1 MKARILEKKENYLR
15 FFISGFDVALAN
27 SLRRTMM
34 TEVPV
39 MAIDDV
45 IIIENSSPI
54 KDEVLAHRLGFLP
67 LKTDNEAYVL
77 PNQCTCNS
85 ELGCSNCSVTLTL
98 DSDARDGSRS
108 VYSKEL
114 KSSDPAIHPV
124 HENIPIIKLAQG
136 QNVRLEAYAKLGLG
150 INHAKWQPTSSC
162 TYKYASIIRINRR
175 KCTKCTKCVDACP
188 KHVLQMGGNTLRVIN
203 DDHCNLCREC
213 ENICPEDAI
222 RVEWRKNSYIFN
234 IESTGALAPETIFL
248 TAIDILKEK
257 AIEFTQQIE
266 QLISGDEQ

>member
-1 MKARILEKKENYLR
+1 MEAHVLEKKENYLR

-67 LKTDNEAYVL
+67 LRTDIEAYVL
-77 PNQCTCNS
+77 PDQCTCNS

-98 DSDARDGSRS
+98 DSDANDGSRS

-114 KSSDPAIHPV
+114 KPSDPKIQPV
-124 HENIPIIKLAQG
+124 HENIPIIKIAQG
-136 QNVRLEAYAKLGLG
+136 QNIRLEAYAKLGLG

-162 TYKYASIIRINRR
+162 TYKYAPIIHINQK
-175 KCTKCTKCVDACP
+175 KCTQCKKCVNACL
-188 KHVLQMGGNTLRVIN
+188 KKVLQMNGDNLHIV
-203 DDHCNLCREC
+203 DDDNCTLCREC
-213 ENICPEDAI
+213 ENICPEDAV
-222 RVEWRKNSYIFN
+222 RVEWRNKSYIFN

-248 TAIDILKEK
+248 KAIDILKEK
-257 AIEFTQQIE
+257 AIQFNQQIE
-266 QLISGDEQ
+266 QIMQEDEK

>member
-1 MKARILEKKENYLR
+1 MEARILEKKDKYLR

-45 IIIENSSPI
+45 IIIENSSPV

-67 LKTDNEAYVL
+67 LTTDIEAYVL

-98 DSDARDGSRS
+98 DSEAPDGSRS

-114 KSSDPAIHPV
+114 KPSDPHIHPV
-124 HENIPIIKLAQG
+124 HENIPIVKLAQG
-136 QNVRLEAYAKLGLG
+136 HNVRLEAYARLGLG

-162 TYKYASIIRINRR
+162 TYKYASSIVINHK
-175 KCTKCTKCVDACP
+175 KCTQCDKCVKACL
-188 KHVLQMGGNTLRVIN
+188 KHVLQRNGDTLQIIN
-203 DDHCNLCREC
+203 DDNCTLCREC

-222 RVEWRKNSYIFN
+222 QIEWLKNSFIFN

-248 TAIDILKEK
+248 TAIEILKEK

-266 QLISGDEQ
+266 HIMQEDDK

>member
-1 MKARILEKKENYLR
+1 MKARILEKKDNYLR

-39 MAIDDV
+39 MAIEDV

-67 LKTDNEAYVL
+67 LKTDNETYVL
-77 PNQCTCNS
+77 PDQCTCNS
-85 ELGCSNCSVTLTL
+85 ELGCNNCSVTLTL

-114 KSSDPAIHPV
+114 KSSDPNIHPV
-124 HENIPIIKLAQG
+124 HENIPIIKLAHG

-162 TYKYASIIRINRR
+162 TYKYASIIRINRK
-175 KCTKCTKCVDACP
+175 KCTKCTKCIDACP
-188 KHVLQMGGNTLRVIN
+188 KHVLQMSGDTIRVIN
-203 DDHCNLCREC
+203 DEHCNLCREC
-213 ENICPEDAI
+213 ENTCPEDAI
-222 RVEWRKNSYIFN
+222 SVEWRKNAYIFN
-234 IESTGALAPETIFL
+234 IESTGALTPETIFL
-248 TAIDILKEK
+248 TAIDILKKK
-257 AIEFTQQIE
+257 AIEFNQQIE
-266 QLISGDEQ
+266 HIMRGDEK